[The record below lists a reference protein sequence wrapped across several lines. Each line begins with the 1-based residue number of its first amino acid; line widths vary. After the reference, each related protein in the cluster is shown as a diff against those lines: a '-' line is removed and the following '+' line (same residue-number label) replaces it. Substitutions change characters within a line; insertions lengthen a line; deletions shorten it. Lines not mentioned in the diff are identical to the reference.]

1 MQSAIRL
8 LSTINANKILS
19 YPGLSSTMTGFFKM
33 TRRSIGA
40 ILFMNKTV
48 LPFIFRNQSEANLT
62 GEPLNL
68 EPLNL

>member
-1 MQSAIRL
+1 
-8 LSTINANKILS
+8 
-19 YPGLSSTMTGFFKM
+19 MTGFFKM